1 MRHSS
6 WLHAVVPTAHMLQMR
21 ELEVQRGDTACPRS
35 HIYTSVHACQPSSWS
50 RLTPSSMAAES
61 PLQHITF
68 KFLTHNEI
76 KVSPL
81 VTLAIFQKYNSHMS
95 IAVPGQG
102 VTESSSDWSSSHSQ
116 IPAWGAQAC
125 TATQAWSWA
134 HEEGERSW
142 RTSSE
147 SGGHGAEG
155 LTSAGSFT
163 CLTNSTP
170 VLLINLK

>member
-102 VTESSSDWSSSHSQ
+102 VTESSSDWSSRVTHRSLPGEHR
-116 IPAWGAQAC
+116 PAQRPKRGAGPTRKEKGA
-125 TATQAWSWA
+125 
-134 HEEGERSW
+134 GEPR
-142 RTSSE
+142 RR
-147 SGGHGAEG
+147 AEVMG
-155 LTSAGSFT
+155 QRA
-163 CLTNSTP
+163 
-170 VLLINLK
+170 